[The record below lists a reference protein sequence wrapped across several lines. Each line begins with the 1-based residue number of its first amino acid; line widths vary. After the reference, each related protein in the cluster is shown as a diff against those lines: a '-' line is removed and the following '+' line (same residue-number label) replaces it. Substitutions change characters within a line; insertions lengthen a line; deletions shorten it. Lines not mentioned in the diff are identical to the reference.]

1 LKANKQKLSCK
12 LKEQMA
18 NNVKHKTMDVDTQG
32 LRQEVEN
39 NIENNA
45 ASMHENGINPFQI
58 QNYRMEQ
65 RQELARNFPDTE
77 KYGQALLTALQYRH
91 GQDQ

>member
-1 LKANKQKLSCK
+1 
-12 LKEQMA
+12 
-18 NNVKHKTMDVDTQG
+18 MDADTQG

-45 ASMHENGINPFQI
+45 ANMHENGIDPFQI

-65 RQELARNFPDTE
+65 RQELARNFPDTQ
-77 KYGQALLTALQYRH
+77 KYEQALLTALQYKQ
-91 GQDQ
+91 GQEE

>member
-1 LKANKQKLSCK
+1 
-12 LKEQMA
+12 
-18 NNVKHKTMDVDTQG
+18 MDVDTQG

-45 ASMHENGINPFQI
+45 ASMQENGINPFQI

-65 RQELARNFPDTE
+65 RQELAQTFPDTD
-77 KYGQALLTALQYRH
+77 KYQQALITALQYRQN
-91 GQDQ
+91 QDE

>member
-1 LKANKQKLSCK
+1 
-12 LKEQMA
+12 
-18 NNVKHKTMDVDTQG
+18 MDADTQG

-45 ASMHENGINPFQI
+45 ANMHENGIDPFQI

-65 RQELARNFPDTE
+65 RQELAINFPDTQ
-77 KYGQALLTALQYRH
+77 KY
-91 GQDQ
+91 

>member
-1 LKANKQKLSCK
+1 
-12 LKEQMA
+12 
-18 NNVKHKTMDVDTQG
+18 MDADTQE

-45 ASMHENGINPFQI
+45 ASMHENGIDPFQI

-77 KYGQALLTALQYRH
+77 KYEQALLTALQYKQ
-91 GQDQ
+91 GQEE

>member
-1 LKANKQKLSCK
+1 
-12 LKEQMA
+12 
-18 NNVKHKTMDVDTQG
+18 MDADTQG

-45 ASMHENGINPFQI
+45 TSMHENGINPFEI

-77 KYGQALLTALQYRH
+77 KYEQALLTALQYKQ
-91 GQDQ
+91 G